1 MSIQVHLPYL
11 LLMLLNFTLLPL
23 LIRNTGMA
31 MVMMLVGM
39 PLITLI
45 IAAAHARK
53 AGAVTAFALVT
64 GLLFLPAI
72 FLFFNESAWIY
83 CPAYALIALLGG
95 GLGKRRTSISE
106 SE

>member
-1 MSIQVHLPYL
+1 MRIQVHLPYL

-23 LIRNTGMA
+23 LIRITGMA